1 MKKSILLFSLFLSW
15 QTIQA
20 QVLFKKHQ
28 DGYNMFRIPTIV
40 QTKSGK
46 ILAFCEGRGS
56 LRDGGNID
64 LVMKSSTDNGLT
76 WSDLKVIWNDAKN
89 TCGNPSPVV
98 DIETGAVLVIATLNN
113 DRVFLLR
120 SNDEGNNWE
129 SPKEIT
135 ASTKLP
141 NWKWYASGPVHAI
154 QLTNSSYK
162 NRIVVPCNHTV
173 LGKDKHI
180 SHCIFSDDS
189 GETWN
194 LGESV
199 AAEQTDEC
207 TVAELSTGTLLLN
220 MRNNDRRLPNR
231 KVAQSFD
238 GGKAW
243 TIPAYDST
251 LVEPICQ
258 GSLLRHSS
266 NLLLFSNPNHEKSR
280 KNLSIAISEN
290 DGKSWARK
298 VRIFGKKS
306 AYSDLVELD
315 NGDLLCIYE
324 TGWFLPY
331 ARIVAKRIKKEELFS
346 K

>member
-1 MKKSILLFSLFLSW
+1 MKSILLLSLFLSW

-20 QVLFKKHQ
+20 QIIFKKHQ

-46 ILAFCEGRGS
+46 LLAFCEGRGS

-76 WSDLKVIWNDAKN
+76 WSQLKLIWNDAKN

-98 DIETGAVLVIATLNN
+98 DIETGAVLVVATLNN
-113 DRVFLLR
+113 DKVFLLK
-120 SNDEGNNWE
+120 SKDEGSTWE
-129 SPKEIT
+129 KPKDIT
-135 ASTKLP
+135 EGTKLP
-141 NWKWYASGPVHAI
+141 EWKWYASGPVHAI

-180 SHCIFSDDS
+180 SHCIFSDDN

-207 TVAELSTGTLLLN
+207 TVAELSDGSLILN

-231 KVAQSFD
+231 KIAQSFD
-238 GGKAW
+238 GGKSW
-243 TIPAYDST
+243 TIPVYDST

-258 GSLLRHSS
+258 GALLQYDTET
-266 NLLLFSNPNHEKSR
+266 LLFSNPKNKKSR
-280 KNLSIAISEN
+280 KNLTLSISK
-290 DGKSWARK
+290 DGGKTWLKTILIHR
-298 VRIFGKKS
+298 KKS
-306 AYSDLVELD
+306 AYNDIVKLE

-331 ARIVAKRIKKEELFS
+331 ARIVTKRIKKEELFS